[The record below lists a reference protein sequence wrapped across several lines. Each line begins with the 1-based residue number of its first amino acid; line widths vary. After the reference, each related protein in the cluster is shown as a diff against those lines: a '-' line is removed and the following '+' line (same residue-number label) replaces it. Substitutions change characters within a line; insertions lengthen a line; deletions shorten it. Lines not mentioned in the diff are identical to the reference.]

1 MVRDAVS
8 WLRGCL
14 RPSCWALGLCLGGAW
29 VAMGVAHAQGQ
40 PAPAGVF
47 GPASAKAALPADAVV
62 TAPALPTAQ
71 TMLMGPP
78 GPQPAGQAGASAANT
93 AAGTSRLSAAM
104 RLFMRPQGHLLIVG
118 GGETPVGVQKRFVAL
133 AGGEAA
139 RIAVLPM
146 ASSKSD
152 EEAQEVARDFTR
164 LGAEVQIVDIRP
176 GEANSAA
183 VVQALEGFTGYWFS
197 GGDQSRLSGLL
208 VGTRALQAVEAR
220 YLTGAVVGGTSAGA
234 SVMSRLM
241 LTGKWRTPRNS
252 EEEEQINIARGM
264 KELAP
269 GFGFFKGAIV
279 DQHFMHRARYNRLIS
294 AVLDHPQLIG
304 VGIDEETALLVRPD
318 GLWEVLGTY
327 YVKIFDAR
335 RAQIVDD
342 DGPMAKAADI
352 RMHVLPEGGLFDPL
366 RRRVTFQEVHIP

>member
-1 MVRDAVS
+1 MFRDAVS
-8 WLRGCL
+8 LLRGCL
-14 RPSCWALGLCLGGAW
+14 LRSWCTLGLWFAGAVLG
-29 VAMGVAHAQGQ
+29 VMGMAHAQTQLASG
-40 PAPAGVF
+40 GVF
-47 GPASAKAALPADAVV
+47 GPVPPKAAAAEPAS
-62 TAPALPTAQ
+62 PALPTAQ

-78 GPQPAGQAGASAANT
+78 ASLAGAPNP
-93 AAGTSRLSAAM
+93 SRLSAVM

-118 GGETPVGVQKRFVAL
+118 GGETPVSVQKRFVAL

-183 VVQALEGFTGYWFS
+183 VVQTLEGFTGYWFS

-220 YLTGAVVGGTSAGA
+220 YLAGAVVGGTSAGA

-318 GLWEVLGTY
+318 GMWEVLGNY
-327 YVKIFDAR
+327 YVKLFDAR

-352 RMHVLPEGGLFDPL
+352 RMHVLPEGG
-366 RRRVTFQEVHIP
+366 

>member
-1 MVRDAVS
+1 MV
-8 WLRGCL
+8 G
-14 RPSCWALGLCLGGAW
+14 
-29 VAMGVAHAQGQ
+29 MAHAQT
-40 PAPAGVF
+40 PPVPAGVF
-47 GPASAKAALPADAVV
+47 GPMPPKAVV
-62 TAPALPTAQ
+62 SAEAAPATPALPTAQ

-78 GPQPAGQAGASAANT
+78 APQAGNANASNTPNAASAATN
-93 AAGTSRLSAAM
+93 AGRLSAAL

-118 GGETPVGVQKRFVAL
+118 GGETPVSVQKRFVAL
-133 AGGEAA
+133 AGAENA
-139 RIAVLPM
+139 RIAVFPM

-152 EEAQEVARDFTR
+152 EEALEVARDFAR
-164 LGAEVQIVDIRP
+164 LGADVQVLDIRP

-183 VVQALEGFTGYWFS
+183 VVQALEGFSGFWFS
-197 GGDQSRLSGLL
+197 GGDQSRLSNLL
-208 VGTRALQAVEAR
+208 VGTRALQTIEAR
-220 YLTGAVVGGTSAGA
+220 YLNGAVVGGTSAGA

-269 GFGFFKGAIV
+269 GFGLFRGAIV

-318 GLWEVLGTY
+318 GMWEVLGNY

-352 RMHVLPEGGLFDPL
+352 RMHVLPEGGLFDPQ